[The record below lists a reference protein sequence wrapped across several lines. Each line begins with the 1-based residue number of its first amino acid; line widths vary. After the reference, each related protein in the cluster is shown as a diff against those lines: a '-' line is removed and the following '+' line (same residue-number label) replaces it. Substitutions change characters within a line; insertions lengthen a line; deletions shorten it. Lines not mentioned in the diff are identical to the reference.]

1 MFTGAY
7 WMEIPP
13 PALAHHRY
21 LEIKLHVHVL
31 PKPAGVIIPE
41 GLGVSEG
48 LGADG
53 GMRDAG
59 LFSLPLPPFR
69 CCRTLTSSTG
79 LLCSSR
85 SRTAPPRSGAGQVS
99 A

>member
-1 MFTGAY
+1 MPNERTPA
-7 WMEIPP
+7 
-13 PALAHHRY
+13 PALALHGY

-31 PKPAGVIIPE
+31 PEPAGVIVPE
-41 GLGVSEG
+41 GLGVAEG

-53 GMRDAG
+53 HEGCG
-59 LFSLPLPPFR
+59 LLPPPR
-69 CCRTLTSSTG
+69 PLRGRRALTSSTG